1 MRSEKPCNNSLC
13 DVFSTCN
20 EGKGVGDYRRTCH
33 RYQRYLGQQEGQSE
47 RDALRAEVEVLRRA
61 LKWTARRADELAAYR
76 PGDSCPL
83 EPAERPDP
91 CPENDECWQCLA
103 TRAISEA
110 RKGE

>member
-61 LKWTARRADELAAYR
+61 LDATVQALKIADAHLEW
-76 PGDSCPL
+76 GDCTL
-83 EPAERPDP
+83 ENVHNIVR
-91 CPENDECWQCLA
+91 Q
-103 TRAISEA
+103 AISEV